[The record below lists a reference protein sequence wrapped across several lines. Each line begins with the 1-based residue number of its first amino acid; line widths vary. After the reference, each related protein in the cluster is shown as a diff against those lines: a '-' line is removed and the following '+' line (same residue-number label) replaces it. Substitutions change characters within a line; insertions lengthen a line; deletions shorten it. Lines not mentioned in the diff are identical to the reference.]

1 MPYEKGNGKT
11 VVIALGGNAL
21 GNTPQEQ
28 LELVRNTAP
37 HIVDMI
43 EDGTNVVV
51 SHGNGPQ
58 VGMIKMC
65 IRDRASTTRKSPAP
79 ATWTC
84 SIPSTR

>member
-1 MPYEKGNGKT
+1 MAYQKGDGKS

-28 LELVRNTAP
+28 LKLVEGTAV

-43 EDGTNVVV
+43 AEGINVVV

-58 VGMIKMC
+58 VGMI
-65 IRDRASTTRKSPAP
+65 DRKSVV
-79 ATWTC
+79 
-84 SIPSTR
+84 